1 MQDRVRER
9 VKGMEKARGERN
21 KMRKESREG
30 GSEGRRMKGRIEG
43 RRKEGGSEGRRKEG
57 GSEGRRKGTVPIQPF
72 LLQL

>member
-30 GSEGRRMKGRIEG
+30 GSEGRR
-43 RRKEGGSEGRRKEG
+43 
-57 GSEGRRKGTVPIQPF
+57 KGTVPIQPF